1 MNEFFEEAK
10 KKLDDGRKAVNGQKQ
25 KVMAPA
31 VHDALL
37 DFCRQ
42 DAEFSQAVAQGG
54 SFADCM
60 DAVAKGVGQSIS
72 DLEAFRKA
80 VQFYFPGADISFQ
93 MRIDLCASVSGEPL
107 QERSEEAEPAAKTQQ
122 TKIINLEDFF

>member
-10 KKLDDGRKAVNGQKQ
+10 KKLNDGRKAVNGQKQ
-25 KVMAPA
+25 KIMAPA

-54 SFADCM
+54 SLADCM

-72 DLEAFRKA
+72 DLEAYRRA
-80 VQFYFPGADISFQ
+80 VQFFFQGADIRFQ
-93 MRIDLCASVSGEPL
+93 MTIDLCASMSGDPL
-107 QERSEEAEPAAKTQQ
+107 QERSEEAEPAAKPQQ